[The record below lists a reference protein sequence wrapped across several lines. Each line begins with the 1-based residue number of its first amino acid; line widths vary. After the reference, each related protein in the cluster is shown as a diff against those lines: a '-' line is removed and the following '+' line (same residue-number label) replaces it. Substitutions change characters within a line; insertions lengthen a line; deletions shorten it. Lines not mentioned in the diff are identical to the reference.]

1 MKSNNEKR
9 DYRKLLIPALII
21 GAPALLA
28 YGCYFYNKNIVEA
41 PAMTSMVSLFISN
54 YTLLMIGLAI
64 VLCFNGFDVAEKK
77 TCVFYKGVIFIA
89 VSFLVIVRLIVA
101 ACKIEL
107 GGQEC
112 ELLMHLLDNG
122 YCQNLL
128 IPTVLSA
135 ASAYGVALISDSAY
149 NKREQTRRNKKKRI

>member
-1 MKSNNEKR
+1 MKFNNEKR

-28 YGCYFYNKNIVEA
+28 FGCYYYNENIVEA

-64 VLCFNGFDVAEKK
+64 VLYFNGFDVAEKK
-77 TCVFYKGVIFIA
+77 TYVFYKGVFFIFAPIFAIA
-89 VSFLVIVRLIVA
+89 VLIA
-101 ACKIEL
+101 LAYKMEL
-107 GGQEC
+107 SGQGG
-112 ELLMHLLDNG
+112 ELLMLLLDNG
-122 YCQNLL
+122 YRQNLL

-135 ASAYGVALISDSAY
+135 VSAYGVALISDSAY
-149 NKREQTRRNKKKRI
+149 NKREQTRQNKKKRI